1 MLCVRLSNSYLK
13 KKQVK
18 RKNNTKRREGIM
30 VSEQTVVK
38 KALLVGK
45 CGKCKREFTAEA
57 TLPLIELWDEQGNS
71 YKSFALP
78 HLVEL
83 CPFCFG
89 LLNLAKRVET
99 NKRKE

>member
-1 MLCVRLSNSYLK
+1 MCINKFKYKSV
-13 KKQVK
+13 
-18 RKNNTKRREGIM
+18 T
-30 VSEQTVVK
+30 
-38 KALLVGK
+38 LVGK

-57 TLPLIELWDEQGNS
+57 TLPTIEFWDEQRNNYRGQAS
-71 YKSFALP
+71 P

-99 NKRKE
+99 KKRKGGEKA

>member
-1 MLCVRLSNSYLK
+1 MAN
-13 KKQVK
+13 KQ
-18 RKNNTKRREGIM
+18 E
-30 VSEQTVVK
+30 VVK

-57 TLPLIELWDEQGNS
+57 TLPLIEFEDEEGNS
-71 YKSFALP
+71 YRGRALP
-78 HLVEL
+78 HFVEL

-99 NKRKE
+99 NKQTKG